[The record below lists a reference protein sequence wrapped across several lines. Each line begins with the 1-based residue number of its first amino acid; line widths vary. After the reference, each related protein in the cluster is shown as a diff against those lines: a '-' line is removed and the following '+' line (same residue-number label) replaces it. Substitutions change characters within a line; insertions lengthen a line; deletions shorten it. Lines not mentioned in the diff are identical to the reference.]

1 MTKNEFKDKIKALVK
16 QVYSK
21 DTPVNLDAPSEVD
34 LDIAETFPV
43 LGKFPDLKKIIVDLF
58 TEQYELFIE
67 DIQWVAPRPT
77 TFRIVL
83 ANGESFFLHYT
94 PRSWVATIEGK
105 KYYLASLGEEEQAVQ
120 TLARILSYGQK
131 AETTTAEGGTEEAG
145 AETGTEEA
153 GQEEVTPEETPAEET
168 PAA

>member
-1 MTKNEFKDKIKALVK
+1 MTKNELKEKIKNLAK

-21 DTPVNLDAPSEVD
+21 DMPVNLDASSSVD
-34 LDIAETFPV
+34 LDVGETFPV
-43 LGKFPDLKKIIVDLF
+43 LGKFPNLKKVIVDLF

-67 DIQWVAPRPT
+67 DIQWVAPKPT
-77 TFRIVL
+77 TFRIIL

-105 KYYLASLGEEEQAVQ
+105 KYYLASIGEEQQAVQ

-131 AETTTAEGGTEEAG
+131 AETDTETSTEVSAEEPAVEEPTAEEPASEE
-145 AETGTEEA
+145 
-153 GQEEVTPEETPAEET
+153 

>member
-1 MTKNEFKDKIKALVK
+1 MTKNELKEKIKNLAK

-21 DTPVNLDAPSEVD
+21 DMPVNLDASSNVD
-34 LDIAETFPV
+34 LDIGETFPV
-43 LGKFPDLKKIIVDLF
+43 LGKFPNLKRVIVDLF

-67 DIQWVAPRPT
+67 HSKLVSPKPT
-77 TFRIVL
+77 TFRIRL

-105 KYYLASLGEEEQAVQ
+105 KYYLTSLGEEQQAVQ

-131 AETTTAEGGTEEAG
+131 AETETDTETSTEVSAGEPEEEEPAAEEAPTEE
-145 AETGTEEA
+145 
-153 GQEEVTPEETPAEET
+153 

>member
-1 MTKNEFKDKIKALVK
+1 MTKNELKEKIKNLAK

-21 DTPVNLDAPSEVD
+21 DMPVNLDASSSVD
-34 LDIAETFPV
+34 LDVGETFPV
-43 LGKFPDLKKIIVDLF
+43 LGKFPNLKKVIVDLF
-58 TEQYELFIE
+58 TEQYELFTE
-67 DIQWVAPRPT
+67 DIQWVAPKPT
-77 TFRIVL
+77 TFRIIL

-105 KYYLASLGEEEQAVQ
+105 KYYLASIGEEQQAVQ

-131 AETTTAEGGTEEAG
+131 AETDTETSTEVSAEEPSAEEPATEEPA
-145 AETGTEEA
+145 
-153 GQEEVTPEETPAEET
+153 AEE

>member
-1 MTKNEFKDKIKALVK
+1 MTKNELKEKIKNLAK

-21 DTPVNLDAPSEVD
+21 DMPVNLDASSSVD
-34 LDIAETFPV
+34 LDVGETFPV
-43 LGKFPDLKKIIVDLF
+43 LGKFPNLKKVIVDLF

-67 DIQWVAPRPT
+67 DIQWVAPKPT
-77 TFRIVL
+77 TFRIIL

-105 KYYLASLGEEEQAVQ
+105 KYYLASLGEEQQAVQ

-131 AETTTAEGGTEEAG
+131 AEADTETSTEVSAEEPAVEEPTAEEP
-145 AETGTEEA
+145 
-153 GQEEVTPEETPAEET
+153 VAEE

>member
-1 MTKNEFKDKIKALVK
+1 MTKNELKEKIKNLAK

-21 DTPVNLDAPSEVD
+21 DMPVNLDASSSVD
-34 LDIAETFPV
+34 LDVGETFPV
-43 LGKFPDLKKIIVDLF
+43 LGKFPNLKKVIVDLF

-67 DIQWVAPRPT
+67 DIQWVAPKPT
-77 TFRIVL
+77 TFRIIL

-105 KYYLASLGEEEQAVQ
+105 KYYLASIGEEQQAVQ

-131 AETTTAEGGTEEAG
+131 AEVTEVG
-145 AETGTEEA
+145 AETDAETTGEEEA
-153 GQEEVTPEETPAEET
+153 APAEETPAEE

>member
-43 LGKFPDLKKIIVDLF
+43 LGKFPDLKKVIVELF

-131 AETTTAEGGTEEAG
+131 AETSSTEEAG
-145 AETGTEEA
+145 AETGTEET

-168 PAA
+168 PTA